1 MQWILGAGFAK
12 LTWYPEAEG
21 QDDVG
26 VCRLQYLFLVVNLH
40 GDVVG
45 GVHKQVGHE
54 YVEKVGG
61 DAGPGDGT
69 VQEEAEVDKLEGDDQ
84 DDLGHGEVISPHFP
98 DGVIRFVFLSSLFIY
113 HFLFN
118 YFIL

>member
-98 DGVIRFVFLSSLFIY
+98 DRVIIFVFLSSLFIY

>member
-1 MQWILGAGFAK
+1 MQWILGVGFAK

-98 DGVIRFVFLSSLFIY
+98 DGVIRFDYLID
-113 HFLFN
+113 
-118 YFIL
+118 